1 MTVNYD
7 FISPAHLI
15 AQPITEQQR
24 LIELAARTLSPAFL
38 LQYERMLFDYI
49 DEQYPDNPGSLLNLD
64 YRYGN
69 HLKREF
75 KRLFDQGL
83 QRQAHQVLEFT
94 LAAQRIAF
102 RAQLEGM
109 EAAFHDQQ
117 RPLRQQQRADQIEY
131 EIQMTRAMDGVLQAD
146 LARQAQFHQHQREL
160 ETWQHDH
167 ALALRQFEAGVD
179 ATRQALDRPQALQ
192 LRLLDI
198 WTDLNRYRMAL
209 DDRANRNP
217 ALADRLRAT
226 AMGLAAVMA
235 NVQTIITQLN
245 AAGPYQPTDE
255 QLREQTMSVLNMAME
270 QMHQWFNA
278 TTSETIN

>member
-1 MTVNYD
+1 MDLPAPTT
-7 FISPAHLI
+7 FIQ
-15 AQPITEQQR
+15 QPTEVREQ
-24 LIELAARTLSPAFL
+24 LLDLAVRALSPDFL
-38 LQYERMLFDYI
+38 LQYERFVFDAL
-49 DEQYPDNPGSLLNLD
+49 DQLYPDNPGSLLNRD
-64 YRYGN
+64 YRYGQR
-69 HLKREF
+69 LKREY
-75 KRLFDQGL
+75 KHQFDRAL
-83 QRQAHQVLEFT
+83 ARQTEQMVEFT
-94 LAAQRIAF
+94 LAAQRITLG
-102 RAQLEGM
+102 AQLEGM
-109 EAAFHDQQ
+109 QAAFHDRQ

-131 EIQMTRAMDGVLQAD
+131 EIQMTRAMDEVLQAD
-146 LARQAQFHQHQREL
+146 LTRQALLHQHQREL
-160 ETWQHDH
+160 EAWRHDH
-167 ALALRQFEAGVD
+167 AMALRQFEAGVD
-179 ATRQALDRPQALQ
+179 AAQQALDRPQALQ

-245 AAGPYQPTDE
+245 AVGPYQPTDE